1 MSKHLLLGWTRSL
14 CVLAALSGAATM
26 AVAAPAEE
34 NATAESDIQSMSL
47 AGGKLKFMLKGVEA
61 RTLNSENGGTMY
73 FDPKSERA
81 IIVTEGPAP
90 TTGTTPDAA
99 FPLAV
104 DTLKEKQ
111 QAASPNFRMTSEK
124 TIQVN
129 GLKMYRLDGTDDF
142 NGLKLLMASLMTM
155 NDQKI
160 TIIEVMSS
168 ENDPAGHTAALKN
181 ILGK

>member
-26 AVAAPAEE
+26 AVAAAPEK
-34 NATAESDIQSMSL
+34 TASDTQSVTL
-47 AGGKLKFMLKGVEA
+47 AGGKLKFVLKGVEA

-73 FDPKSERA
+73 FDPKSEQA

-90 TTGTTPDAA
+90 TAGTTQDAA
-99 FPLAV
+99 FRLAV

-124 TIQVN
+124 TVQVN

-160 TIIEVMSS
+160 TVIEVMSS
-168 ENDPAGHTAALKN
+168 VNDPAGHTAALKN

>member
-1 MSKHLLLGWTRSL
+1 MSKHLLLGWTLSL
-14 CVLAALSGAATM
+14 CVLAALSGSATM
-26 AVAAPAEE
+26 AVAAPP
-34 NATAESDIQSMSL
+34 NATAASDMQSVSL
-47 AGGKLKFMLKGVEA
+47 AGGKLNFVLEGVEA

-90 TTGTTPDAA
+90 TAGTTSDAA
-99 FPLAV
+99 FRIAV

-129 GLKMYRLDGTDDF
+129 GLRMYRLDGTDDF

-155 NDQKI
+155 SDQKI

>member
-1 MSKHLLLGWTRSL
+1 MSKQLLLGWTRSL

-26 AVAAPAEE
+26 AVAATPEQPA
-34 NATAESDIQSMSL
+34 AAASDTQSVSL
-47 AGGKLKFMLKGVEA
+47 AGGKLKFVLKGVEA
-61 RTLNSENGGTMY
+61 RVLNNEQGGTMY

-90 TTGTTPDAA
+90 TAGTTPDAV
-99 FPLAV
+99 FRVAV

-111 QAASPNFRMTSEK
+111 HAASSNFHVTSEN
-124 TIQVN
+124 TTQVN
-129 GLKMYRLDGTDDF
+129 GLKMYRLDATDDF
-142 NGLKLLMASLMTM
+142 NGMKLLMASLMTM

-168 ENDPAGHTAALKN
+168 VNDPAGHEAAVKN
-181 ILGK
+181 IVGK